1 MVPDRF
7 LAVKEIWVALRLWLV
22 DRIVDYLMEPLP
34 HYERRVR
41 SDLGALLASVRKAD
55 VILIEGDQRVSA
67 IIRYLTQSSWSH
79 SALYIGDELLRRGGE
94 QAAWARQH
102 FGEGAQHL
110 VVEALP
116 RGVVA
121 SPLVKY
127 VDFNL
132 RVCRPH
138 KLRPEHRR
146 VIMDEAVAAIG
157 WRYDLRNVFDLAR
170 YLIPVRLVPPRWR
183 AGALHFGSGQPT
195 EVICSSLLA
204 RLFYR
209 VRFPIQPT
217 LEAGPVAA
225 PPGRPGAAL
234 VRRVF
239 GQPSAS
245 YTGLFRMRHPTFITP
260 RDFDLSPFFEIVK
273 LNPVAKGDFDY
284 SRIHWAEDD
293 EDEAGPGD
301 DARASR

>member
-7 LAVKEIWVALRLWLV
+7 PAVKETWTALRRWLV

-34 HYERRVR
+34 HYERRIR
-41 SDLGALLASVRKAD
+41 NDLGALLASVRKAD
-55 VILIEGDQRVSA
+55 VILVEGDQRVSA

-94 QAAWARQH
+94 QAAWAQQQ

-138 KLRPEHRR
+138 KLRPEHCRR
-146 VIMDEAVAAIG
+146 IMDEAVASIG

-183 AGALHFGSGQPT
+183 AAALHFGSGQPT

-204 RLFYR
+204 RHFYH

-217 LEAGPVAA
+217 LEPGPAEIAPAA
-225 PPGRPGAAL
+225 TL

-239 GQPSAS
+239 GQPSTH
-245 YTGLFRMRHPTFITP
+245 YTGLFRMRHPTLITP

-284 SRIHWAEDD
+284 SRIRWVEDD
-293 EDEAGPGD
+293 EREGD
-301 DARASR
+301 ALAR